1 MAPSARKLNT
11 KTSFQFRQNHSS
23 LMEKISEKIHSH
35 DSSSSFSSD
44 SDNEREVKHQ
54 SVPKSSSAKGVHSA
68 INRLL
73 GTKKPVNHVFGGG
86 KPADVFLW
94 RNKKISASVLGGAT
108 VTWVLFELLEY
119 HLLTLV
125 CHCSILTLVVLFMWS
140 NASTF
145 IQKSRP
151 NIPGVHLPEVK
162 KIEKVISNRSS
173 LASYCSLTDKF
184 NETNIL
190 GKGGFGCVYRAH
202 IDDDNL
208 IASFKRL
215 NCKRQDAETEFKV
228 YSTSFIEINAKFSFS
243 FFGHSDVRLNS
254 NYRMKYIR

>member
-1 MAPSARKLNT
+1 MLMKMKQVEIDEMKVCMKKVDIAGLEICMNCWFLVENCENIDETLVVLERKVAE
-11 KTSFQFRQNHSS
+11 FRKNHSS

-35 DSSSSFSSD
+35 DSSSSSSSD

-125 CHCSILTLVVLFMWS
+125 CHCSILTLVVLFMWW

-145 IQKSRP
+145 IQ
-151 NIPGVHLPEVK
+151 
-162 KIEKVISNRSS
+162 
-173 LASYCSLTDKF
+173 
-184 NETNIL
+184 
-190 GKGGFGCVYRAH
+190 
-202 IDDDNL
+202 NL
-208 IASFKRL
+208 IKEFVVVL
-215 NCKRQDAETEFKV
+215 MVEVQVLEEDAEAV
-228 YSTSFIEINAKFSFS
+228 VVMDQVLRIIWIWS
-243 FFGHSDVRLNS
+243 
-254 NYRMKYIR
+254 